1 MEEATEGRRA
11 AVKQQRLQ
19 LADLHRQLAAAQG
32 ALQQQVAKRE
42 ALLLK
47 VCHYRVHMLTLNKC
61 SNHVTPHEYGS
72 CASFVTQPLACSR
85 KHEHWCR
92 GVKRGGGGGKRGR
105 GSCAERCQFN

>member
-1 MEEATEGRRA
+1 MKLLSGHHVMTHAQAELNPHAVEEATEGRRV

-47 VCHYRVHMLTLNKC
+47 VRQCTVYVITLT
-61 SNHVTPHEYGS
+61 
-72 CASFVTQPLACSR
+72 A
-85 KHEHWCR
+85 
-92 GVKRGGGGGKRGR
+92 
-105 GSCAERCQFN
+105 